1 MSRLRKL
8 GLLVVALLA
17 AFLGAQRKGHVRK
30 LDQIPERLRGAW
42 YLSADAR
49 ANPNE
54 VRAFRLEPTQ
64 VVLIDPTSGTQTSA
78 YPTRSISVVTRL
90 DPRRGYAVIY
100 YGKPHPTN
108 IANDR
113 MEVYFD
119 RSDAIAV
126 RQMGGS
132 NAWPDSAKFV
142 RKGS

>member
-8 GLLVVALLA
+8 SMVAVVALA
-17 AFLGAQRKGHVRK
+17 AAGGLQRRGSVRK
-30 LDQIPERLRGAW
+30 VDEIPERLRGSW
-42 YLSADAR
+42 YLSAGAA
-49 ANPNE
+49 ANPHE
-54 VRAFRLEPTQ
+54 VRAFRFEPAQ
-64 VVLIDPTSGTQTSA
+64 VVVLDPATGTPLRA
-78 YPTRSISVVTRL
+78 YPTRSISIVTRL
-90 DPRRGYAVIY
+90 DPRRGYVVIY

-108 IANDR
+108 IADDR

-132 NAWPDSAKFV
+132 NAWPDSARFV